1 MGRIRITAALA
12 LSLLVVGGCTSP
24 ISQEMI
30 DLRNRFVAAGGLC
43 SEWTPLHKSLAP
55 EARACSEGSTL
66 VVFDSTQDRADFIKS
81 ELETN
86 ELIRA
91 RTHIILSKDTW
102 LVIDTL
108 AVVVRVMPSMGG
120 MISGRNGANP

>member
-12 LSLLVVGGCTSP
+12 LGVLVVSGCTSP
-24 ISQEMI
+24 ISQEMV
-30 DLRNRFVAAGGLC
+30 DLRNRFVAAGGSC
-43 SEWTPLHKSLAP
+43 SDWTPRDEPPAV
-55 EARACSEGSTL
+55 AAVMCREGALL
-66 VVFDSTQDRADFIKS
+66 VVFNSTTERADFIKS

-86 ELIRA
+86 EQIRA
-91 RTHIILSKDTW
+91 RTHIILSQDTW

-108 AVVVRVMPSMGG
+108 AVIVRVMPPMGG

>member
-1 MGRIRITAALA
+1 MGRFCKAVALA
-12 LSLLVVGGCTSP
+12 LSALVVGGCASP
-24 ISQEMI
+24 ISQELV
-30 DLRNRFVAAGGLC
+30 DLRNRFVAAGGSC
-43 SEWTPLHKSLAP
+43 SDWTSHDKTL
-55 EARACSEGSTL
+55 ARAALTCDEGATL
-66 VVFDSTQDRADFIKS
+66 VVFNSTQERADFIKF

-91 RTHIILSKDTW
+91 RTHIILSQDTW

-108 AVVVRVMPSMGG
+108 GVIVRVMPPMGG

>member
-1 MGRIRITAALA
+1 MGRIRQTVALA
-12 LSLLVVGGCTSP
+12 LSVLVVGGCASP
-24 ISQEMI
+24 ISQEMV

-43 SEWTPLHKSLAP
+43 SEWTPQEKTLALSTLT
-55 EARACSEGSTL
+55 CGEGATL

-108 AVVVRVMPSMGG
+108 AVIVRVMPVMGG
-120 MISGRNGANP
+120 TISGRNGANP

>member
-1 MGRIRITAALA
+1 MGRIRTTVALA
-12 LSLLVVGGCTSP
+12 IFAVIMAGCAQPTPQAMS
-24 ISQEMI
+24 
-30 DLRNRFVAAGGLC
+30 DLRERFVAAGGLC
-43 SEWTPLHKSLAP
+43 SDGTPRDELLALASLT
-55 EARACSEGSTL
+55 CDEGATL
-66 VVFDSTQDRADFIKS
+66 VVFNSTNDRADFIKS

-86 ELIRA
+86 EQIRA

-108 AVVVRVMPSMGG
+108 AVIVRVMPPMGG

>member
-1 MGRIRITAALA
+1 MGRILRTVALGVCA
-12 LSLLVVGGCTSP
+12 LIVSGCTSP
-24 ISQEMI
+24 ISNQMV
-30 DLRNRFVAAGGLC
+30 DLRERFISAGGSC
-43 SEWTPLHKSLAP
+43 SDWTPLHKSLAP
-55 EARACSEGSTL
+55 EARACSEGATL

-86 ELIRA
+86 GHIRA
-91 RTHIILSKDTW
+91 RTHIIVSKDEW

-108 AVVVRVMPSMGG
+108 AVVVRVLPSMGG

>member
-1 MGRIRITAALA
+1 MGRIRIAAALA
-12 LSLLVVGGCTSP
+12 LGVLVVGGCASP
-24 ISQEMI
+24 ISQQMV

-43 SEWTPLHKSLAP
+43 SDWTPQEKTLALSTL
-55 EARACSEGSTL
+55 ACDEGATL
-66 VVFDSTQDRADFIKS
+66 VVFNSTQDRADFIKS

-86 ELIRA
+86 EQIRA
-91 RTHIILSKDTW
+91 RTHIILSQDTW

-108 AVVVRVMPSMGG
+108 AAVVRVMPPMGG